1 VSSIKAT
8 NTSSEVDE
16 AIAIDIFDH
25 CAIGLSDEDWGS
37 VIGGV
42 HDSGLA
48 TLHQGLR
55 ARARDVGAESN
66 SRHNAV
72 LGSQFSVNYPG
83 FLRLAEN

>member
-1 VSSIKAT
+1 MSSIKAT
-8 NTSSEVDE
+8 NASSEVDE

-25 CAIGLSDEDWGS
+25 CALGLSDENWRS
-37 VIGGV
+37 VVSGV
-42 HDSGLA
+42 DYSGLA
-48 TLHQGLR
+48 ALHQGLR